1 MDILQP
7 NRFYIGL
14 VLAILVIET
23 AVMLAFHFFLEAW
36 HLSPLVEGLA
46 DSLVLV
52 IFLIPVLHFLF
63 YRPLASQLAESKQ
76 VLMMLEKL
84 AAVARQTADIV
95 VVTDKDGKIEYVNS
109 AFEAQTGYK
118 AEEAVGK
125 TPRILKSGRHDKSF
139 YARLWQ
145 TILAGEVFRG
155 TLVNKKKDGQLYYS
169 EKTITPIKD
178 KQGNIV
184 NFVSTDKDITAR
196 KKMEDELNR
205 VNKELREI
213 DRMKNEFI
221 NMASHEL
228 RTPIAIVKEGV
239 TQLAEGLPDE
249 IGLKQKRLAEIS
261 LRNISRLVRVVD
273 NIFEVS
279 EIEFE
284 KPAPKKELVDI
295 AKLAKAAL
303 AEFMPLAK
311 GKDLEIKEN
320 LPEQKVMIS
329 IDKIAVSRV
338 WSNLIS
344 NAVRFT
350 ERGHIEIKISQ
361 DEETVECSVSDTG
374 IGIAPENLPKVFE
387 KFQQFNRSFGPGER
401 GTGLSLAIAKGIV
414 ELHKG
419 KIWVESRLGE
429 GSKFSFVLPK

>member
-1 MDILQP
+1 M
-7 NRFYIGL
+7 